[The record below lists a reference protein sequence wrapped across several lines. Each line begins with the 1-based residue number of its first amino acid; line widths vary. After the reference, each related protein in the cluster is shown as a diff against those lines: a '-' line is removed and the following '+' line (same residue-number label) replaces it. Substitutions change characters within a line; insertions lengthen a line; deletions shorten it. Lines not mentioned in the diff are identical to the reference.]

1 MSGLDE
7 VTKLVRTRLLGES
20 LRECGVLVLIFAPLD
35 ILLEARGTMDWH
47 QFCLG
52 SLCISWRHITLVF
65 FAAIGIFLLYFG
77 IKIESEAELAL
88 KELQE
93 EGGQDDIP
101 NAFV

>member
-1 MSGLDE
+1 MSKLDE

-47 QFCLG
+47 QLCLG
-52 SLCISWRHITLVF
+52 SFCMSWRHITLVF
-65 FAAIGIFLLYFG
+65 FATIGIFLLYFG
-77 IKIESEAELAL
+77 IRIESEAELVL

-93 EGGQDDIP
+93 EGGQIDIS
-101 NAFV
+101 NASV